1 MPTSATAELPIS
13 FLRKLGEGSFGE
25 VHLGVVR
32 PHGEV
37 AIKVIGRPSSC
48 PPSDWLVERDTIL
61 READALAELRHPNVV
76 GIYGCGHD
84 PSTDRAFIY
93 TEFCPGGTLAAKI
106 EQGPMSLAEF
116 RPVLL
121 DVLQGLEA
129 LHGKNKIHRDL
140 KPGNILL
147 DSKGRARLADFGLV
161 TNLMYFGYA
170 ARAGYIAHLAPE
182 VYAHNFTSPKTDIWA
197 LGMTIYRVVNGEP
210 WWLEFLKQQKVPVLP
225 DGPNPDAIK
234 DLVRAGGWSKRLTWM
249 PHVPDAWQR
258 LVRKALH
265 DDTNQRFANATAM
278 LTTANT
284 LPPGSNWTSLHGSD
298 QIVWSRPTNANRRA
312 VVEWERQSGRQH
324 VVRARTEPVSPS
336 SSGRVMRQHD
346 SGTVGRAEALRQLEG
361 LLLKG
366 T

>member
-13 FLRKLGEGSFGE
+13 FIRRLGEGFFGE
-25 VHLGVVR
+25 VHLGEVR

-37 AIKVIGRPSSC
+37 AIKVIDRPDDC
-48 PPSDWLVERDTIL
+48 DPADWPAQRHSIL
-61 READALAELRHPNVV
+61 LEADALAELRHPNIV

-84 PSTDRAFIY
+84 PDTDRAFIY
-93 TEFCPGGTLAAKI
+93 TEYCPGGTLASKI
-106 EQGPMSLAEF
+106 ENGPMSLAEF

-140 KPGNILL
+140 KPANILL
-147 DSKGRARLADFGLV
+147 DSNGRARLADFGLV

-170 ARAGYIAHLAPE
+170 GRAGYVAHLAPE
-182 VYAHNFTSPKTDIWA
+182 VYAHNLTSPKTDIWA

-210 WWLEFLKQQKVPVLP
+210 WWHEFLVQQKVPFGSEGP
-225 DGPNPDAIK
+225 DPDAIK
-234 DLVRAGGWSKRLTWM
+234 ALVVAGGWSKRLTWM
-249 PHVPDAWQR
+249 PHVPDAWRR

-265 DDTNQRFANATAM
+265 DDTDQRFANATAM
-278 LTTANT
+278 LKAANA
-284 LPPGSNWTSLHGSD
+284 LPPGSDWTCTHEPDKL
-298 QIVWSRPTNANRRA
+298 VWSRSTSANRRA
-312 VVEWERQSGRQH
+312 VIEWERQSSRQH
-324 VVRARTEPVSPS
+324 IVRARTEPVSPG
-336 SSGRVMRQHD
+336 SSGRTVRQHE
-346 SGTVGRAEALRQLEG
+346 SSIVGRAEALSQLEG